1 MSDLLDSVRSA
12 LADRYAIERPV
23 GRGGMAT
30 VYEARDLR
38 HERQVAVKVLRPEI
52 AVSLGPDRF
61 LREIKIVARLTHP
74 HILPL
79 YDSGD
84 ADGLLYFVMPYLEG
98 ESVRQRVD
106 REQQLPLD
114 DAVQIARDTADALD
128 YAHRH
133 GVVHR
138 DIKPENILLKE
149 GHAFVT
155 DFGIARAVSVAAGD
169 RITDTG
175 IAIGTP
181 AYLSPEQAG
190 GEVEIDGRS
199 DIYSLGC
206 VFYEMLAG
214 EPPFTGPTPQVVIAK
229 RFAADAVPISAIRDT
244 VPGAL
249 DAVVRKALAR
259 TPVDRYDTANAFAE
273 ALERA
278 RAAPAGLTGSVPTE
292 HSIAVLPFT
301 NMSADPEAEY
311 FSDGVTEE
319 IISALSRV
327 EGLHVAARTS
337 SFAFKDRAVD
347 VSEVGSTLK
356 VATVLEGSV
365 RKAGSRIRI
374 TTQLVNA
381 SDGFHLWSERYDREM
396 GDVFAVQD
404 EIARAI
410 VNTLKVKLLGEHDAP
425 LVKEA
430 TKNVE
435 AYTHY
440 LKGRYYWNKRTHTG
454 LLKGINHFDAAVDE
468 DRMFALA
475 YAGLADSHN
484 ILGFYDFVSPRDAF
498 PQAKAAALKALEM
511 DEGLAEAHAA
521 LAYELLYYDWDFVE
535 AERSLLRAMELNP
548 SYAIA
553 PHYHGNY
560 LVAMGQF
567 DEAERAFR
575 RARQLDPLSLI
586 INAASGWGM
595 YHARRHDDAVE
606 LLRGAIELDP
616 DFFLAHLWL
625 AWTLSQ
631 MQRFDEA
638 MAEAEGARALS
649 DDAPIA
655 ISALGQ
661 AYALSGEPERAASV
675 LEQMADSA
683 AERYVSPYYVAG
695 VYAALGDRAAAFE
708 WLERAFQERSHSLV
722 FLKVD
727 PIMERLRGEP
737 AFGALVERVGLP

>member
-1 MSDLLDSVRSA
+1 MTDLLQSVRSA
-12 LADRYAIERPV
+12 LADRYAIERSV
-23 GRGGMAT
+23 GRGGMAV
-30 VYEARDLR
+30 VYEARDLK

-52 AVSLGPDRF
+52 AVALGPDRF
-61 LREIKIVARLTHP
+61 LREIKIVAGLTHP

-98 ESVRQRVD
+98 ESVRERVD
-106 REQQLPLD
+106 RELQLPLD
-114 DAVQIARDTADALD
+114 DAVQIARDAADALD
-128 YAHRH
+128 YAHRR
-133 GVVHR
+133 GIVHR
-138 DIKPENILLKE
+138 DIKPENILLEE
-149 GHAFVT
+149 GRAFVA
-155 DFGIARAVSVAAGD
+155 DFGIARAVSLAGGD

-181 AYLSPEQAG
+181 AYLSPEQASG
-190 GEVEIDGRS
+190 DVEIDGRS

-206 VFYEMLAG
+206 VLYEMLAG
-214 EPPFTGPTPQVVIAK
+214 EPPFTGPTAQVVIAK
-229 RFAADAVPISAIRDT
+229 RFAADAVPLSALRDT

-259 TPVDRYDTANAFAE
+259 TVVDRYDTADEFSD
-273 ALERA
+273 ALEQA
-278 RAAPAGLTGSVPTE
+278 RTAPAGVGGAVPAE
-292 HSIAVLPFT
+292 HSIAVLPFA

-337 SFAFKDRAVD
+337 SFAFKHRAAD

-365 RKAGSRIRI
+365 RKAGNRIRI
-374 TTQLVNA
+374 TTQLVSA
-381 SDGFHLWSERYDREM
+381 ADGFHLWSERYDREM
-396 GDVFAVQD
+396 GDVFAIQD

-410 VNTLKVKLLGEHDAP
+410 VSTLKVKLLGEPDAP

-440 LKGRYYWNKRTHTG
+440 LKGRYYWNKRTQTG

-468 DRMFALA
+468 DGMFALA

-484 ILGFYDFVSPRDAF
+484 ILGFYDFVSPREAF

-521 LAYELLYYDWDFVE
+521 LAYELLYYDWDFVA
-535 AERSLLRAMELNP
+535 AERSLLRAIELNP

-553 PHYHGNY
+553 RHYHGNY
-560 LVAMGQF
+560 LVAMGRL
-567 DEAERAFR
+567 DEAETAFR
-575 RARQLDPLSLI
+575 RARELDPLSLI

-595 YHARRHDDAVE
+595 YHAQRYEEAVA

-625 AWTLSQ
+625 AWSLTQ
-631 MQRFDEA
+631 MQRFDDA
-638 MAEAEGARALS
+638 GAEAERARALS
-649 DDAPIA
+649 DDTPIA

-661 AYALSGEPERAASV
+661 ACALSGERERAAAV
-675 LEQMADSA
+675 LEQMLAKA
-683 AERYVSPYYVAG
+683 GERYVSPYYVAG
-695 VYAALGDRAAAFE
+695 VHAALGDNAAAFE
-708 WLERAFQERSHSLV
+708 WLERAFEERSHSLV

-727 PIMERLRGEP
+727 PVMEPLRGETE
-737 AFGALVERVGLP
+737 FSGLVERVGLP

>member
-1 MSDLLDSVRSA
+1 VSDLLESVSSA
-12 LADRYAIERPV
+12 LADRYAIEREV
-23 GRGGMAT
+23 GRGGMAI
-30 VYEARDLR
+30 VYQARDLR

-61 LREIKIVARLTHP
+61 LREIRIVAGLTHP

-79 YDSGD
+79 HDSGD
-84 ADGLLYFVMPYLEG
+84 VDGLLYFVMPYLEG
-98 ESVRQRVD
+98 ESVRQRID
-106 REQQLPLD
+106 RERQLPLD
-114 DAVQIARDTADALD
+114 DAVQIARAAADALD

-138 DIKPENILLKE
+138 DIKPANILLEE
-149 GHAFVT
+149 GRAFVS
-155 DFGIARAVSVAAGD
+155 DFGIARAVSVAVSE
-169 RITDTG
+169 RITDPG
-175 IAIGTP
+175 IALGTP
-181 AYLSPEQAG
+181 AYLSPEQAA
-190 GEVEIDGRS
+190 GEAEIDGRS
-199 DIYSLGC
+199 DVYSLGC
-206 VFYEMLAG
+206 VLYEMLVG
-214 EPPFTGPTPQVVIAK
+214 EPPFTGPTPQAVIAK
-229 RFAADAVPISAIRDT
+229 RFALDVAPMSAIRDT
-244 VPGAL
+244 IPS
-249 DAVVRKALAR
+249 AVDRVAQKALAR
-259 TPVDRYDTANAFAE
+259 TPVDRYDTAGEFAD
-273 ALERA
+273 ALEQA
-278 RAAPAGLTGSVPTE
+278 RTAPAGFGGTGPAE
-292 HSIAVLPFT
+292 HSIAVLPFG
-301 NMSADPEAEY
+301 NLSADPENEY

-319 IISALSRV
+319 IINALSQV

-337 SFAFKDRAVD
+337 SFAFKHRAAEI
-347 VSEVGSTLK
+347 SEVGSTLK

-365 RKAGSRIRI
+365 RKAGNRIRI
-374 TTQLVNA
+374 TTQLVNVE
-381 SDGFHLWSERYDREM
+381 DGYHLWSERYDREM

-440 LKGRYYWNKRTHTG
+440 LKGRYYWNKRTQTG

-468 DRMFALA
+468 DGMFALA

-484 ILGFYDFVSPRDAF
+484 ILGFYDFVPPSEAF
-498 PQAKAAALKALEM
+498 PQAKAAALMALEM

-535 AERSLLRAMELNP
+535 AERSLFRAMELNP

-553 PHYHGNY
+553 PHYYGNY

-567 DEAERAFR
+567 DEADAAFR
-575 RARQLDPLSLI
+575 RARELDPLSLI
-586 INAASGWGM
+586 INAASGWAM
-595 YHARRHDDAVE
+595 YHARRHEEAVA
-606 LLRGAIELDP
+606 LLSGAIELDP

-625 AWTLSQ
+625 ARTLSQ

-638 MAEAEGARALS
+638 TAEAERARTLS

-655 ISALGQ
+655 TAALGQ
-661 AYALSGEPERAASV
+661 AYALSGARERAAAV
-675 LEQMADSA
+675 LEQMYGQAG
-683 AERYVSPYYVAG
+683 ERHVSPYYVAG
-695 VYAALGDRAAAFE
+695 VHAALEDRAAALE
-708 WLERAFQERSHSLV
+708 WLERAFEERSHSLV

-727 PIMERLRGEP
+727 PVMEPLRGEP
-737 AFGALVERVGLP
+737 EFAALVERVGLP